1 MTKIAIVNSKSF
13 GRYYP
18 EHISRLEKIGA
29 VDRIFVDKDID
40 GISLAKE
47 LKDYK
52 YIITSVTPNYTREFF
67 ENAPNLEL
75 ISRDGLGYNSIDT
88 KAATDYG
95 VIVTK
100 LVGDHERNTVAE
112 LAVTFLT
119 NQNRMVLQADRA
131 LKENEW
137 DRKAEFVGK
146 EFFNM
151 TVGVIGFG
159 SIGSRVGEI
168 MHSGFGSR
176 VLAYDPNKSKEEIET
191 SGAIKVELNELLT
204 RSDAI
209 SLNAM
214 VTDESK
220 YIINKNTI
228 SQMKDGVLIAN
239 TARGALVVEDDI
251 IDGLKS
257 GKIGSYATDVYEIEP
272 INSNHPFV
280 QFDNV
285 ILTPHIGGYTDT
297 SLWGMGDKCVVD
309 VEKLSK
315 GEKLEGVVNPEVLNN

>member
-1 MTKIAIVNSKSF
+1 MIKIAIVNSKSF
-13 GRYYP
+13 GKYYP
-18 EHISRLEKIGA
+18 EHIERLKKIGE
-29 VDRIFVDKDID
+29 VKRIFVDKDID
-40 GISLAKE
+40 GKSLANE

-67 ENAPNLEL
+67 ENMPNLEL

-88 KAATDYG
+88 KAATDHG

-131 LKENEW
+131 LKKDQW

-151 TVGVIGFG
+151 TVGIIGFG

-168 MHSGFGSR
+168 MHYGFGSK
-176 VLAYDPNKSKEEIET
+176 VLAYDPNKTKEEIET
-191 SGAIKVELNELLT
+191 SGAIKVELNELLEK
-204 RSDAI
+204 SDAI

-214 VTDESK
+214 VTDKSK
-220 YIINKNTI
+220 YIINKETI
-228 SQMKDGVLIAN
+228 SKMKDGVLIAN
-239 TARGALVVEDDI
+239 TARGALIVEDDVI
-251 IDGLKS
+251 AGLKS

-272 INSNHPFV
+272 IGDAHPFT

-297 SLWGMGDKCVVD
+297 SLWGMGEKCVMD

-315 GEKLEGVVNPEVLNN
+315 GQSLEGVVNPEVLDN